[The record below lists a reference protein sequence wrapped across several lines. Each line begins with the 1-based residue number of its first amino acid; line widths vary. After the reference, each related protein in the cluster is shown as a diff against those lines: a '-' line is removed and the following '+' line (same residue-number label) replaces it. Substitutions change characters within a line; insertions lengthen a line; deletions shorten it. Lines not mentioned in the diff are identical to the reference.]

1 MENEILI
8 EIFVPIL
15 VFLTLSIFFVM
26 VFIKNSW
33 CACQKKDE
41 KSETTTTQGKV
52 KKTIIL

>member
-8 EIFVPIL
+8 EILVPIL

-26 VFIKNSW
+26 MFIKNSW

-52 KKTIIL
+52 NKL